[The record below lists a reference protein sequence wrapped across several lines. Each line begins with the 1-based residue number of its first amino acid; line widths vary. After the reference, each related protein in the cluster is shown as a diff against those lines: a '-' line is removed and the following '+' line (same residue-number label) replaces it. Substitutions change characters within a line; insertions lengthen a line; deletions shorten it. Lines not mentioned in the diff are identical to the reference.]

1 MKPKELKDVIK
12 MKNDIIME
20 QSKRIKLLE
29 EKVTEVRRKYFRL
42 KYSDGILQLNQQRFE
57 A

>member
-1 MKPKELKDVIK
+1 MKASELKDVIK
-12 MKNDIIME
+12 LKNDIIME

-29 EKVTEVRRKYFRL
+29 DKMSEIRQKYFRL
-42 KYSDGILQLNQQRFE
+42 KYSDGTFSFHHQALE